1 MTSPAEMTI
10 DELHLLIA
18 RALPAEAAFDGWNNT
33 ALAAAATKAGVPDER
48 LPLLF
53 PGGAA
58 EMVEWWTRTADA
70 DMAADVASRGID
82 GLKIRERIRL
92 AIWARLER
100 AAPHRE
106 AVRRALAIL
115 ARPAN
120 ALLAARILWRTT
132 DAMWR
137 AAGDTSVDASHYTR
151 RMTLGGVYSSTLL
164 VWLNDQSDGFA
175 DTAAF
180 LDRRL
185 ADVMR
190 IEKTKARLRE
200 ANQRRPKL
208 MRFLGRLR
216 YPAA

>member
-1 MTSPAEMTI
+1 MTSPADMTV
-10 DELHLLIA
+10 DELHMLVA
-18 RALPAEAAFDGWNNT
+18 RALPAEAAFDGWNE
-33 ALAAAATKAGVPDER
+33 AAVAAAAARAGVPAER

-58 EMVEWWTRTADA
+58 EMVDWWTRSADA
-70 DMAADVASRGID
+70 DMAADVAAHGID
-82 GLKIRERIRL
+82 GLKIRARIRL
-92 AIWARLER
+92 AIWSRLER

-106 AVRRALAIL
+106 AVRRALAVL

-120 ALLAARILWRTT
+120 TVLAARILWRTT

-137 AAGDTSVDASHYTR
+137 AAGDRSVDVSHYTR

-164 VWLNDQSDGFA
+164 VWLNDQSEGFA

-190 IEKTKARLRE
+190 IEKAKASLRE
-200 ANQRRPKL
+200 ANRRRPKL
-208 MRFLGRLR
+208 VRFLGRLR